1 MVNKNPM
8 FQELARIITTWLT
21 NLGLQPQAAA
31 ITAGISD
38 FLIVLVLGVILYYIT
53 IYFII
58 RVIKRIA
65 SKTAGNWDDAL
76 LEHKFF
82 QRMAFLIPGIL
93 IYQSIPVTLDGFPGF
108 IATAQKLTH
117 LFIIIV
123 FLFIINSF
131 LNAVYAMYQKS
142 EFARYHPIRGYI
154 QIGKIIV
161 FIVVFLLTLS
171 LLFNQSPLYLLT
183 GLGAF
188 SAVLLLIF
196 KDPILGF
203 VGGLQLSAN
212 DMLRQGD
219 WISMP
224 NSGAEGTVLEIS
236 LTTVKVQNF
245 DKTIS
250 TLPTY
255 SLVSESFQNYRGMED
270 SGVRRLKRS
279 ISIDMSSVKF
289 CTQEMLDKFRKITI
303 LQDYIDRTEA
313 ELENYNKENNID
325 NSVFINGHRQTN
337 IGVFR
342 AYLEEYLAH
351 HPRVDKSSDLLVRQ
365 LQPNSSGIP
374 IEVYAFTLETGF
386 IRYEKVQSDIFDH
399 ILAIVPQFELRVFQS
414 PTGEDLRQSSAVH
427 FGRNDLP
434 A

>member
-1 MVNKNPM
+1 
-8 FQELARIITTWLT
+8 LR
-21 NLGLQPQAAA
+21 
-31 ITAGISD
+31 TAS
-38 FLIVLVLGVILYYIT
+38 
-53 IYFII
+53 
-58 RVIKRIA
+58 
-65 SKTAGNWDDAL
+65 NWDDVL
-76 LEHKFF
+76 IEHKVF
-82 QRMAFLIPGIL
+82 QRMAFLVPGIL
-93 IYQSIPVTLDGFPGF
+93 IYQSISITLDDFPGL
-108 IATAQKLTH
+108 IPVALKLTN
-117 LFIIIV
+117 LYITVI
-123 FLFIINSF
+123 FLLIINSF

-142 EFARYHPIRGYI
+142 EFALYHPIKGYI
-154 QIGKIIV
+154 QIAKIVV
-161 FIVVFLLTLS
+161 FIVVFLLIIS
-171 LLFNQSPLYLLT
+171 LLFNQSPLYMLT

-203 VGGLQLSAN
+203 VGGIQLSAN
-212 DMLRQGD
+212 DMVRQGD

-224 NSGAEGTVLEIS
+224 KFGADGTVLEIS

-245 DKTIS
+245 DNTIS

-255 SLVSESFQNYRGMED
+255 SLVSESFQNYRGMKD
-270 SGVRRLKRS
+270 SGVRRMKRS

-289 CTQEMLDKFRKITI
+289 CTAEMLDKFRKINI
-303 LQDYIDRTEA
+303 LREYIDRTEA

-325 NSVFINGHRQTN
+325 NSVFVNGRRQTN

-351 HPRVDKSSDLLVRQ
+351 HPLVDNKSDLLVRQ

-374 IEVYAFTLETGF
+374 IEIYAFTLETGF

-399 ILAIVPQFELRVFQS
+399 ILAIIPQFDLRVFQS
-414 PTGEDLRQSSAVH
+414 PTGEDLRQSNAVY
-427 FGRNDLP
+427 FERNDLP

>member
-1 MVNKNPM
+1 M
-8 FQELARIITTWLT
+8 FDSLVRIIALWLSR
-21 NLGLQPQAAA
+21 LGVSPDTASQ
-31 ITAGISD
+31 ITGISD
-38 FLIVLVLGVILYYIT
+38 FLMVLLLCVILYYISK
-53 IYFII
+53 FVII
-58 RVIKRIA
+58 RILKKIA
-65 SKTAGNWDDAL
+65 LRTESNWDDAL
-76 LEHKFF
+76 LEHRVF
-82 QRMAFLIPGIL
+82 QRMAFLVPGIL
-93 IYQSIPVTLDGFPGF
+93 IYQAIPVTLDEFPGV
-108 IATAQKLTH
+108 IAATLKLTN
-117 LFIIIV
+117 IYIIV
-123 FLFIINSF
+123 IFLLIINSF

-142 EFARYHPIRGYI
+142 EFALYHPIKGYI
-154 QIGKIIV
+154 QIGKIVV
-161 FIVVFLLTLS
+161 FIVVFLLILS
-171 LLFNQSPLYLLT
+171 LLFNQSPIYMLT

-203 VGGLQLSAN
+203 VGGIQLSAN
-212 DMLRQGD
+212 DMVRQGD

-224 NSGAEGTVLEIS
+224 KYGADGTVLEIS

-255 SLVSESFQNYRGMED
+255 SLVSESFQNYRGMKD
-270 SGVRRLKRS
+270 SGVRRMKRS

-289 CTQEMLDKFRKITI
+289 CSQEMLDKFRRITI
-303 LQDYIDRTEA
+303 LQEYIDRTEA
-313 ELENYNKENNID
+313 ELENYNKENAID
-325 NSVFINGHRQTN
+325 NSVFVNGRRQTN

-351 HPRVDKSSDLLVRQ
+351 HQMVDNSSDLLVRQ

-374 IEVYAFTLETGF
+374 IEIYAFTLETAF

-399 ILAIVPQFELRVFQS
+399 ILAIIPQFDLRVFQS
-414 PTGEDLRQSSAVH
+414 PTGEDLRRSNAVY
-427 FGRNDLP
+427 FESKDAP

>member
-1 MVNKNPM
+1 M
-8 FQELARIITTWLT
+8 FRELDEIITTWLT
-21 NLGLQPQAAA
+21 NLGLQPRAAA
-31 ITAGISD
+31 ISAGLSE
-38 FLIVLVLGVILYYIT
+38 FLIVLVLGVITYYVTIT
-53 IYFII
+53 III

-65 SKTAGNWDDAL
+65 LQTGGNWDEAL
-76 LEHKFF
+76 LEHKVL
-82 QRMAFLIPGIL
+82 QRMAFLIPGIFL
-93 IYQSIPVTLDGFPGF
+93 YQSIAVTLDGFPGL
-108 IATAQKLTH
+108 IAAAQKLTH
-117 LFIIIV
+117 LYIIIV
-123 FLFIINSF
+123 FLLIINSF
-131 LNAVYAMYQKS
+131 LSAVYAMYQKS
-142 EFARYHPIRGYI
+142 ELARYHPIKGYM

-161 FIVVFLLTLS
+161 AIVVFLLILS
-171 LLFNQSPLYLLT
+171 LLFNQSPLYMLT

-212 DMLRQGD
+212 DMVRQGD

-255 SLVSESFQNYRGMED
+255 SLVSESFQNYRGMEE

-289 CTQEMLDKFRKITI
+289 CTREMLDRFRKITL

-325 NSVFINGHRQTN
+325 NSVFINGRRQTN

-351 HPRVDKSSDLLVRQ
+351 HPRVDKGSDLLVRQ

-399 ILAIVPQFELRVFQS
+399 ILAIIPQFELRVFQS
-414 PTGEDLRQSSAVH
+414 PSGEDLRQRRGV
-427 FGRNDLP
+427 FFERNDLP

>member
-1 MVNKNPM
+1 M
-8 FQELARIITTWLT
+8 FQELARIITKWLT
-21 NLGLQPQAAA
+21 DLGLRPQAAA
-31 ITAGISD
+31 KTAGISD
-38 FLIVLVLGVILYYIT
+38 FLVVLVLGVIIYYIT
-53 IYFII
+53 KYIII
-58 RVIKRIA
+58 RIIKRIA
-65 SKTAGNWDDAL
+65 LKTASNWDDAL
-76 LEHKFF
+76 LEHKVF

-93 IYQSIPVTLDGFPGF
+93 IYQSIPVTLDEFPGF
-108 IATAQKLTH
+108 IPTALKLTN
-117 LFIIIV
+117 LYIIIV
-123 FLFIINSF
+123 FLLIINSF

-142 EFARYHPIRGYI
+142 EFALYHPIKGYI

-161 FIVVFLLTLS
+161 IIVVFLLILS
-171 LLFNQSPLYLLT
+171 LLFNQSPLYMLT

-203 VGGLQLSAN
+203 VGGIQLSAN
-212 DMLRQGD
+212 DMVRQGD

-224 NSGAEGTVLEIS
+224 KYGADGTVLEIS

-245 DKTIS
+245 DNTIS

-255 SLVSESFQNYRGMED
+255 SLVSESFQNYRGMKD
-270 SGVRRLKRS
+270 SGVRRMKRS

-289 CTQEMLDKFRKITI
+289 CTQEMLEKFRKITI
-303 LQDYIDRTEA
+303 LQEYIDRTEA
-313 ELENYNKENNID
+313 ELENYNQENNID
-325 NSVFINGHRQTN
+325 NSVFINGRRQTN

-351 HPRVDKSSDLLVRQ
+351 HPLVDNNSDLLVRQ

-414 PTGEDLRQSSAVH
+414 PTGEDLRQSNAVY
-427 FGRNDLP
+427 FERNDAP

>member
-1 MVNKNPM
+1 M
-8 FQELARIITTWLT
+8 FEPIIRTITKWL
-21 NLGLQPQAAA
+21 
-31 ITAGISD
+31 ITIGFEPYTASRAAGISD
-38 FLIVLVLGVILYYIT
+38 FILVLISCVAFYYISK
-53 IYFII
+53 FII
-58 RVIKRIA
+58 NRIFKRIA
-65 SKTAGNWDDAL
+65 SRTTSNWDDVL
-76 LEHKFF
+76 IEHKVF
-82 QRMAFLIPGIL
+82 QRMAFLVPGIL
-93 IYQSIPVTLDGFPGF
+93 IYQSISVTLDDFPGL
-108 IATAQKLTH
+108 IPAALKLTN
-117 LFIIIV
+117 LYIIV
-123 FLFIINSF
+123 IFLLIINSF
-131 LNAVYAMYQKS
+131 LNAVYAMYEKS
-142 EFARYHPIRGYI
+142 EFALYHPIKGYI

-161 FIVVFLLTLS
+161 FVIVFLLIIS
-171 LLFNQSPLYLLT
+171 LLFNQSPLYMLT

-203 VGGLQLSAN
+203 VGGIQLSAN
-212 DMLRQGD
+212 DMVRQGD

-224 NSGAEGTVLEIS
+224 KFGADGTVLEIS

-245 DKTIS
+245 DNTIS

-255 SLVSESFQNYRGMED
+255 SLVSESFQNYRGMKD
-270 SGVRRLKRS
+270 SGVRRMKRS

-303 LQDYIDRTEA
+303 LQEYIDRTEA
-313 ELENYNKENNID
+313 ELENYNKENKID
-325 NSVFINGHRQTN
+325 NTVFINGKRQTN

-351 HPRVDKSSDLLVRQ
+351 HPLVDNKSDLLVRQ

-374 IEVYAFTLETGF
+374 IEIYAFTLETGF

-399 ILAIVPQFELRVFQS
+399 ILAIVPQFDLRVFQS
-414 PTGEDLRQSSAVH
+414 PTGEDLKQSNAVY
-427 FGRNDLP
+427 FERSDIP